1 MQFMP
6 GATPATQPGR
16 VLPAGRAACHC
27 ALLRRTARRVT
38 QLYDEALAP
47 AGIRLTQYSLL
58 ATVEREG
65 SIALTPLARALG
77 MDRTTLTRNLAPLV
91 TRKLILLE
99 NAKGRTKVV
108 RLTARGAKLLLEAY
122 PHWLAAQRSFA
133 KRLNESEAATLAAL
147 DSALS

>member
-6 GATPATQPGR
+6 GATPDMRSGR

-65 SIALTPLARALG
+65 SIALTPLAGALG

-91 TRKLILLE
+91 ARKLLVLE
-99 NAKGRTKVV
+99 NAKGRTKLV
-108 RLTARGAKLLLEAY
+108 RLTARGAKLLLAAY
-122 PHWLAAQRSFA
+122 PHWLVAQRTFA
-133 KRLNESEAATLAAL
+133 KRLGTSEAATLAAL
-147 DSALS
+147 DSVLS